1 MQTTVKPACV
11 KGKKG
16 VSYAKWGY
24 IFILP
29 FFVTYCIFSL
39 APQVLTIYN
48 SFFENYREGLTQVG
62 PKFVGFQNYVKLFT
76 PDKNGSISIL
86 KFTAN
91 TLLMWIEGAVPQV
104 LIALLLSVFFTSYRL
119 KIKGQQFFKT
129 VIYMPNLI
137 MASAFSM
144 LFFTL
149 FSNVGPV
156 NQLLVQLGW
165 IDEAIPFFDK
175 QITVRGLVAT
185 MNFLMWFGNTTIL
198 LMAGIMGID
207 QNLFEAANLDGAN
220 SLQVFFRVTLPLL
233 MPVLVYTIITALIGG
248 LQMFDVPQ
256 VLTNGAGTP
265 NRSSTTLIMYL
276 NNFLK
281 TSKNYGMAGAVS
293 VIIFII
299 TGLLSILVFKSL
311 TKDEMRKI
319 VDLQLQD
326 LRNRMEEGKHLKLEV
341 TTAAKDFIIDSA
353 YDSVY
358 GARPIKRFIQSRVET
373 LIAKAIIKGSYAEGD
388 TLTVDFDGS
397 ALVLR

>member
-1 MQTTVKPACV
+1 MKTQSTATRPKR
-11 KGKKG
+11 KGI
-16 VSYAKWGY
+16 SYAKWGY
-24 IFILP
+24 LFILP
-29 FFVTYCIFSL
+29 FFITYCIFAL
-39 APQVLTIYN
+39 VPQLLTIYN
-48 SFFENYREGLTQVG
+48 SFFENYREGLKQVG
-62 PKFVGFQNYVKLFT
+62 PYFVGMRNYVKLFT
-76 PDKNGSISIL
+76 PDKNGSIAIL
-86 KFTAN
+86 KFAGN
-91 TLLMWIEGAVPQV
+91 TMLMWLEGAVPQV

-149 FSNVGPV
+149 FSNVGPI
-156 NQLLVQLGW
+156 NQLIMQLG
-165 IDEAIPFFDK
+165 IADQPIPFFDK
-175 QITVRGLVAT
+175 QYTVRGLVAL

-207 QNLFEAANLDGAN
+207 QSLFEAANLDGAN
-220 SLQVFFRVTLPLL
+220 SVQVFFKVTLPLL
-233 MPVLVYTIITALIGG
+233 MPVLVYTVITALIGG

-311 TKDEMRKI
+311 TKED
-319 VDLQLQD
+319 
-326 LRNRMEEGKHLKLEV
+326 
-341 TTAAKDFIIDSA
+341 
-353 YDSVY
+353 
-358 GARPIKRFIQSRVET
+358 
-373 LIAKAIIKGSYAEGD
+373 
-388 TLTVDFDGS
+388 
-397 ALVLR
+397 

>member
-1 MQTTVKPACV
+1 MEMTKSAPRLRR
-11 KGKKG
+11 KKG
-16 VSYAKWGY
+16 VRYAKWGY
-24 IFILP
+24 LFILP
-29 FFVTYCIFSL
+29 FFLTYCIFSL
-39 APQVLTIYN
+39 APQILTIYN
-48 SFFENYREGLTQVG
+48 SFFENYREGLEQVG
-62 PKFVGFQNYVKLFT
+62 PRFVGFQNYVKLFT

-86 KFTAN
+86 RFAGN
-91 TLLMWIEGAVPQV
+91 TLIMWIEGAIPQI

-156 NQLLVQLGW
+156 NQLIVALGW
-165 IDEAIPFFDK
+165 SDEVIPFFDK
-175 QITVRGLVAT
+175 QVTVRRLVAT

-207 QNLFEAANLDGAN
+207 QNLFEAANIDGAN

-293 VIIFII
+293 VIIFLI
-299 TGLLSILVFKSL
+299 TGLLSILVFKTL
-311 TKDEMRKI
+311 NKDE
-319 VDLQLQD
+319 Q
-326 LRNRMEEGKHLKLEV
+326 
-341 TTAAKDFIIDSA
+341 
-353 YDSVY
+353 
-358 GARPIKRFIQSRVET
+358 
-373 LIAKAIIKGSYAEGD
+373 
-388 TLTVDFDGS
+388 
-397 ALVLR
+397 

>member
-1 MQTTVKPACV
+1 MQTTTPSGTKL
-11 KGKKG
+11 KRKKG
-16 VSYAKWGY
+16 ISYAKWGY
-24 IFILP
+24 LFILP
-29 FFVTYCIFSL
+29 FFVTYCIFAL
-39 APQVLTIYN
+39 VPQLLTIYN

-62 PKFVGFQNYVKLFT
+62 PNFVGFRNYVKLFT
-76 PDKNGSISIL
+76 PDKSGTISIL
-86 KFTAN
+86 KFTGN
-91 TLLMWIEGAVPQV
+91 TLIMWIEGAVPQV
-104 LIALLLSVFFTSYRL
+104 AIALLLSVFFTSYRL

-156 NQLLVQLGW
+156 NQLIVQMGW
-165 IDEAIPFFDK
+165 SDVPIPFFDK
-175 QITVRGLVAT
+175 RVTVRGLVAT

-220 SLQVFFRVTLPLL
+220 SIQVFFRVTLPLL
-233 MPVLVYTIITALIGG
+233 MPVLIYTVITALIGG

-265 NRSSTTLIMYL
+265 NRTSTTMIMYL

-311 TKDEMRKI
+311 TKED
-319 VDLQLQD
+319 
-326 LRNRMEEGKHLKLEV
+326 N
-341 TTAAKDFIIDSA
+341 
-353 YDSVY
+353 
-358 GARPIKRFIQSRVET
+358 
-373 LIAKAIIKGSYAEGD
+373 
-388 TLTVDFDGS
+388 
-397 ALVLR
+397 

>member
-1 MQTTVKPACV
+1 MKTQSTAPRPKR
-11 KGKKG
+11 KGI
-16 VSYAKWGY
+16 SYAKWGY
-24 IFILP
+24 LFILP
-29 FFVTYCIFSL
+29 FFITYCIFSL
-39 APQVLTIYN
+39 VPQLLTIYN
-48 SFFENYREGLTQVG
+48 SFFENYREGLKQVG
-62 PKFVGFQNYVKLFT
+62 PYFVGMRNYVKLFT
-76 PDKNGSISIL
+76 PDKNGSIAIL
-86 KFTAN
+86 KFAGN
-91 TLLMWIEGAVPQV
+91 TMLMWLEGAVPQV
-104 LIALLLSVFFTSYRL
+104 LIALLLSVIFTSYRL

-149 FSNVGPV
+149 FSNVGPI
-156 NQLLVQLGW
+156 NQLIMQLG
-165 IDEAIPFFDK
+165 IADQPIPFFDK
-175 QITVRGLVAT
+175 QYTVRGLVAL

-207 QNLFEAANLDGAN
+207 QCLFEAANLDGAN
-220 SLQVFFRVTLPLL
+220 SVQVFFKVTLPLL
-233 MPVLVYTIITALIGG
+233 MPVLVYTVITALIGG

-311 TKDEMRKI
+311 TKED
-319 VDLQLQD
+319 
-326 LRNRMEEGKHLKLEV
+326 
-341 TTAAKDFIIDSA
+341 
-353 YDSVY
+353 
-358 GARPIKRFIQSRVET
+358 
-373 LIAKAIIKGSYAEGD
+373 
-388 TLTVDFDGS
+388 
-397 ALVLR
+397 

>member
-1 MQTTVKPACV
+1 MKTQSTATRP
-11 KGKKG
+11 KGKG
-16 VSYAKWGY
+16 ISYAKWGY
-24 IFILP
+24 LFILP
-29 FFVTYCIFSL
+29 FFITYCIFAL
-39 APQVLTIYN
+39 VPQLLTIYN
-48 SFFENYREGLTQVG
+48 SFFENYREGLKQVG
-62 PKFVGFQNYVKLFT
+62 PNFVGMRNYVKLFT
-76 PDKNGSISIL
+76 PDKNGSIAIL
-86 KFTAN
+86 KFAGN
-91 TLLMWIEGAVPQV
+91 TMLMWLEGAVPQV
-104 LIALLLSVFFTSYRL
+104 LIALLLSVIFTSYRL

-149 FSNVGPV
+149 FSNVGPI
-156 NQLLVQLGW
+156 NQLMIQLG
-165 IDEAIPFFDK
+165 IADQPIPFFDK
-175 QITVRGLVAT
+175 QYTVRGLVAL

-207 QNLFEAANLDGAN
+207 QCLFEAANLDGAN
-220 SLQVFFRVTLPLL
+220 SVQVFFKVTLPLL
-233 MPVLVYTIITALIGG
+233 MPVLVYTVITALIGG

-311 TKDEMRKI
+311 TKED
-319 VDLQLQD
+319 
-326 LRNRMEEGKHLKLEV
+326 
-341 TTAAKDFIIDSA
+341 
-353 YDSVY
+353 
-358 GARPIKRFIQSRVET
+358 
-373 LIAKAIIKGSYAEGD
+373 
-388 TLTVDFDGS
+388 
-397 ALVLR
+397 

>member
-1 MQTTVKPACV
+1 MKTQSTATRPKR
-11 KGKKG
+11 KGI
-16 VSYAKWGY
+16 SYAKWGY
-24 IFILP
+24 LFILP
-29 FFVTYCIFSL
+29 FFITYCIFSL
-39 APQVLTIYN
+39 VPQLLTIYN
-48 SFFENYREGLTQVG
+48 SFFENYREGLKQVG
-62 PKFVGFQNYVKLFT
+62 PYFVGMRNYVKLFT
-76 PDKNGSISIL
+76 PDKNGSIAIL
-86 KFTAN
+86 KFAGN
-91 TLLMWIEGAVPQV
+91 TMLMWLEGAVPQV
-104 LIALLLSVFFTSYRL
+104 LIALLLSVIFTSYRL

-149 FSNVGPV
+149 FSNVGPI
-156 NQLLVQLGW
+156 NQLIMQLG
-165 IDEAIPFFDK
+165 IADQPIPFFDK
-175 QITVRGLVAT
+175 RYTVRGLVAL

-207 QNLFEAANLDGAN
+207 QCLFEAANLDGAN
-220 SLQVFFRVTLPLL
+220 SVQVFFKVTLPLL
-233 MPVLVYTIITALIGG
+233 MPVLVYTVITALIGG

-311 TKDEMRKI
+311 TKED
-319 VDLQLQD
+319 
-326 LRNRMEEGKHLKLEV
+326 
-341 TTAAKDFIIDSA
+341 
-353 YDSVY
+353 
-358 GARPIKRFIQSRVET
+358 
-373 LIAKAIIKGSYAEGD
+373 
-388 TLTVDFDGS
+388 
-397 ALVLR
+397 